1 MLSTRYRRTNW
12 TDHLIYKQLDKKKE
26 IKLGEE
32 DSTFLLLL
40 FLDAPVSCLSK
51 DLMTGADRKERERE
65 SGGGGGGG
73 SDGGGCHHSPSER
86 NKKKTRE
93 GKRRRR
99 KKKSSR
105 ETGAHMSGL
114 LL

>member
-1 MLSTRYRRTNW
+1 MLSTRYSRTNW
-12 TDHLIYKQLDKKKE
+12 TDHFIYKQLDKKKE

-51 DLMTGADRKERERE
+51 DLMTGADRKERE

-99 KKKSSR
+99 NKKKSSR
-105 ETGAHMSGL
+105 ATGAHMSGL